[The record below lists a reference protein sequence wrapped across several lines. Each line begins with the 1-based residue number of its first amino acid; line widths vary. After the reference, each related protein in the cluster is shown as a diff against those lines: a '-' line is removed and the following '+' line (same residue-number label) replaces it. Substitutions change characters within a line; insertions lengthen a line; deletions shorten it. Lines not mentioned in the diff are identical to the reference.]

1 MPVAPI
7 RSSAWRCGP
16 TIGSVVC
23 TKWLKVVLAGHPD
36 PAAAKPN
43 SHHQLGGSALAVCG
57 WEGGNSRCAVGGE
70 GVCIECTLSSHVVA
84 TEAAVEATTLERRWS
99 YSRMVLTVVG
109 RASCSIRILIEGD
122 GSIVMFGS
130 KAHTPVEIST
140 RVESCVRG
148 PPRRARSASS
158 VGDIT
163 PVRAV
168 VGH

>member
-1 MPVAPI
+1 M
-7 RSSAWRCGP
+7 
-16 TIGSVVC
+16 
-23 TKWLKVVLAGHPD
+23 
-36 PAAAKPN
+36 
-43 SHHQLGGSALAVCG
+43 
-57 WEGGNSRCAVGGE
+57 
-70 GVCIECTLSSHVVA
+70 CIECTLSSHVVA
-84 TEAAVEATTLERRWS
+84 TEAAVEATTVERRWS

-109 RASCSIRILIEGD
+109 RASCSIRILYSLLIEGD